1 MNDQSVTLQT
11 ESITLP
17 SENVTAE
24 NENVTAENENVT
36 AQTGHDDS
44 INDTHN
50 GNMKQ
55 LKKRKKE
62 IPPTPPKEKN
72 KIKTLYVRTREFA
85 NTLKS
90 QNIFGISLAL
100 HYLWLRRRY
109 FHSEKPIFFW
119 LFSRFA
125 LPLASPK
132 VLSL

>member
-17 SENVTAE
+17 S
-24 NENVTAENENVT
+24 ENVTAENENVT

-119 LFSRFA
+119 LFSR
-125 LPLASPK
+125 LIVPLQSK
-132 VLSL
+132 TKKR